1 LKQDVRDCPKNIEPP
16 NIEPP
21 NLAPNLEIETQK
33 YQASRCDAGVLTMTA
48 PNPDSPYSSDW
59 AWPLWPLVPLYPY
72 GQRRTLRQEVVK
84 DTIWTFDQIQG
95 VLYVVT
101 PIRMTVVKLE
111 EGGLFV
117 YAPIAPTAECLRL
130 MRELEAQHGS
140 VKYIILP
147 TVSGLEHKVFA
158 GPFARRF
165 ANAEVFVA
173 PHQWSFPLNLPLS
186 WLGLPFGRTRCL
198 PVDSSQ
204 APFAEE
210 FDYAL
215 LGPINLGLGRFE
227 EAAFFHQRSR
237 TLLVTDTIVSVPA
250 TPPKAV
256 QLDPYPLL
264 FHARDS
270 SFDAFEDTAA
280 TRQKGW
286 QRIVLFTF
294 YFAPS
299 ALEVAS
305 LKQMFQEA
313 RHAPE
318 RSRKA
323 YFGLFPFQWNATW
336 KQAFDA
342 VQRNGA
348 PFVAPILQTLIL
360 NRAPQETL
368 DWAYQVAAWNF
379 QRIIPCHFD
388 PTEATPQQFLSAF
401 DFLQKDSAAPQES
414 ETASNYQLLRVLEQK
429 LQQWGILLPAKG

>member
-1 LKQDVRDCPKNIEPP
+1 MTL
-16 NIEPP
+16 P
-21 NLAPNLEIETQK
+21 NL
-33 YQASRCDAGVLTMTA
+33 
-48 PNPDSPYSSDW
+48 DSSHSSDW
-59 AWPLWPLVPLYPY
+59 SWPLWPLVPLYPY
-72 GQRRTLRQEVVK
+72 GQRRTLCTEVVK
-84 DTIWTFDQIQG
+84 ETLWTFDQIQG

-111 EGGLFV
+111 EDGLFV
-117 YAPIAPTAECLRL
+117 YAPVAPTAECLCL
-130 MRELEAQHGS
+130 MRALEAQYGS
-140 VKYIILP
+140 VKYIVLP

-158 GPFARRF
+158 GPFAQRF
-165 ANAEVFVA
+165 PKAQVFVA

-186 WLGLPFGRTRCL
+186 WLGLPFGRTHRL
-198 PVDSSQ
+198 PADCGQ
-204 APFAEE
+204 TPFANE

-215 LGPINLGLGRFE
+215 LGPIQLGLGRFE
-227 EAAFFHQRSR
+227 EAAFFHRRSR
-237 TLLVTDTIVSVPA
+237 TLLVTDAVVSVPA
-250 TPPKAV
+250 APPEVV

-270 SFDAFEDTAA
+270 AFDTFEDTAVA
-280 TRQKGW
+280 RQKGW

-294 YFAPS
+294 YFAPH

-305 LKQMFQEA
+305 LKQTLQEA

-323 YFGLFPFQWNATW
+323 YFGLFPFQWKPSW
-336 KQAFDA
+336 QQAFET

-368 DWAYQVAAWNF
+368 DWAYQVAAWDF

-388 PTEATPQQFLSAF
+388 PVEANSQQFLSAF
-401 DFLQKDSAAPQES
+401 DFLQKESAIS
-414 ETASNYQLLRVLEQK
+414 KDETSSDYHLLRSLEQK
-429 LQQWGILLPAKG
+429 LQQWGVLLPVKDKE

>member
-1 LKQDVRDCPKNIEPP
+1 MTL
-16 NIEPP
+16 P
-21 NLAPNLEIETQK
+21 NL
-33 YQASRCDAGVLTMTA
+33 
-48 PNPDSPYSSDW
+48 DSSHSNDW
-59 AWPLWPLVPLYPY
+59 SWPLWPLVPLYPY
-72 GQRRTLRQEVVK
+72 GQRRTLCTEVVK
-84 DTIWTFDQIQG
+84 ETLWTFDQIQG

-130 MRELEAQHGS
+130 MRALEAQHGV
-140 VKYIILP
+140 VKYIVLP

-158 GPFARRF
+158 GPFSRRF
-165 ANAEVFVA
+165 PKAQIFVA

-186 WLGLPFGRTRCL
+186 WLGLPWGRTHPL
-198 PVDSSQ
+198 PADCRQ
-204 APFAEE
+204 APFANE

-215 LGPINLGLGRFE
+215 LGPIQLGLGRFE
-227 EAAFFHQRSR
+227 EAAFFHRRSQ

-250 TPPKAV
+250 TPPKVV

-270 SFDAFEDTAA
+270 ACDPFEDTTAM
-280 TRQKGW
+280 RQKGW

-305 LKQMFQEA
+305 LKQTLQEA

-323 YFGLFPFQWNATW
+323 YFGLFPFQWKSSWQKT
-336 KQAFDA
+336 FEV
-342 VQRNGA
+342 VQRNEE
-348 PFVAPILQTLIL
+348 PFVAPILQALIL
-360 NRAPQETL
+360 NRAPQQTL
-368 DWAYQVAAWNF
+368 DWAYQVAAWDF

-388 PTEATPQQFLSAF
+388 PVEANSQQFLRAF
-401 DFLQKDSAAPQES
+401 DFLQKENAIPQES
-414 ETASNYQLLRVLEQK
+414 ETSSDYQLLRTLEQR
-429 LQQWGILLPAKG
+429 LQQWGILLPVKGRD